1 MSQSIFNK
9 RNLIYFLI
17 TIISISIIGL
27 FIYLIF
33 RTNNSSPTNLSTIE
47 KGLQPIKIMQ
57 NKNGKEQ
64 EVNFT
69 QIGAEILASS
79 LASDKPFVEEIKN
92 NTQNIGINRI
102 ELPILPEEN
111 INVLNV
117 DKLRENSIDNYFTSI
132 YNIFRDNS
140 IQPNINKLSEDA
152 LNGKTQDIKSLIEK
166 NKNLYFSLFVIEV
179 PPDVLSLHKSY
190 IRIAQVQNSFLLG
203 LLEAS
208 SDPLKLDVN
217 NKLTISL
224 LKRLDITIKQE
235 LDTIRQKYNLIYKR
249 Q

>member
-1 MSQSIFNK
+1 MSKSIFNK

-17 TIISISIIGL
+17 TIISISIISL

-33 RTNNSSPTNLSTIE
+33 KSNSSKSNNLSTIE
-47 KGLQPIKIMQ
+47 RGLQPIKIIQ

-64 EVNFT
+64 EANFT
-69 QIGAEILASS
+69 QIGAEVLASS
-79 LASDKPFVEEIKN
+79 LESDKPFVEEIKN
-92 NTQNIGINRI
+92 NTKNIGISRI

-117 DKLRENSIDNYFTSI
+117 DKLEENSIDNYLTNI

-140 IQPNINKLSEDA
+140 IQPNINQLSIDA
-152 LNGKTQDIKSLIEK
+152 LNDKTQDIKLLIEK
-166 NKNLYFSLFVIEV
+166 NKSLYFALFLVEV
-179 PPDVLSLHKSY
+179 PPDALILHKSY

-208 SDPLKLDVN
+208 SDPLKLDIN
-217 NKLTISL
+217 NKLTISI
-224 LKRLDITIKQE
+224 LKKLDITIKQE
-235 LDTIRQKYNLIYKR
+235 LDTIRQKYNLIYQK